1 FQRARN
7 RKSFMNLTHIVN
19 TALKS
24 FRQDVPDYVASGIVD
39 LSTGMLLAI
48 DTVDHHPRE
57 ILDVVAAATADLFQ
71 GRTIVH
77 IEELWKQHRGT
88 PDTGHYFNEIL
99 VNSENLVHLFLRSRT
114 NPDIVAVVI
123 CTRQV
128 NVSML
133 FAQARRVFKE
143 LENAR

>member
-1 FQRARN
+1 MLPLRGFQRARN

-57 ILDVVAAATADLFQ
+57 ILDVVAAATADLF
-71 GRTIVH
+71 
-77 IEELWKQHRGT
+77 
-88 PDTGHYFNEIL
+88 
-99 VNSENLVHLFLRSRT
+99 
-114 NPDIVAVVI
+114 
-123 CTRQV
+123 
-128 NVSML
+128 
-133 FAQARRVFKE
+133 
-143 LENAR
+143 